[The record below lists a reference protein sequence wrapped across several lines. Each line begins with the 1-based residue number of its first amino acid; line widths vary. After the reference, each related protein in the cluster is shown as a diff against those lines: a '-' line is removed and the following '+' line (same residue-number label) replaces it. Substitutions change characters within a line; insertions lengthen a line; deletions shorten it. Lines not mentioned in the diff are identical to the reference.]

1 MLFASQSSQK
11 LLVPLSLKLKEI
23 YKDYELPNS
32 KLRLAVEKDL
42 VRSALV
48 LNLSDM
54 GRHIL

>member
-23 YKDYELPNS
+23 YKDYELPSS
-32 KLRLAVEKDL
+32 KLCLAVEKDL

-48 LNLSDM
+48 LDLSDM
-54 GRHIL
+54 GGHIL